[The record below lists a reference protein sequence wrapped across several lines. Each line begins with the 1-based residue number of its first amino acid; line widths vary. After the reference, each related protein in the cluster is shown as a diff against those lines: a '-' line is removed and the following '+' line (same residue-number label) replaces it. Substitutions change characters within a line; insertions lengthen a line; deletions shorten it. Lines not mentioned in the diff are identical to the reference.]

1 MNDWRMAGWWGHAL
15 SSKEFLI
22 LLKTSKTPSVRCH
35 DGVSNMSQPFRSF
48 KSNRENKNTQTAKG
62 KKNVKRKVQFK
73 GQAQNSCWEQWVSRA
88 CRAVKMST
96 SKRKGEGLG
105 EQSAFLEGG
114 RQIGWSP
121 GCMSTGIT
129 EGQGKPIGKHVGKVT
144 ML

>member
-1 MNDWRMAGWWGHAL
+1 
-15 SSKEFLI
+15 
-22 LLKTSKTPSVRCH
+22 
-35 DGVSNMSQPFRSF
+35 MSQPFRSF

-114 RQIGWSP
+114 RQIG
-121 GCMSTGIT
+121 
-129 EGQGKPIGKHVGKVT
+129 
-144 ML
+144 

>member
-1 MNDWRMAGWWGHAL
+1 MMESATCLNPSEAL
-15 SSKEFLI
+15 NPTEKI
-22 LLKTSKTPSVRCH
+22 R
-35 DGVSNMSQPFRSF
+35 
-48 KSNRENKNTQTAKG
+48 NTQTAKG

-114 RQIGWSP
+114 RQIG
-121 GCMSTGIT
+121 
-129 EGQGKPIGKHVGKVT
+129 
-144 ML
+144 